1 MRFYGKTDLELRAIY
16 ADAVEQGE
24 RVRAEQSPALS
35 RAQQRLLAQAERVVS
50 LRSVFGEHAEQ
61 PDLPELVAQWRAIG
75 DHQRAERLAASTPR
89 RARARAYTPWV
100 A

>member
-1 MRFYGKTDLELRAIY
+1 MRFYGRTDLELRAIY

-50 LRSVFGEHAEQ
+50 LRSIFGEHAER

-75 DHQRAERLAASTPR
+75 DHQRAERPAASTPR
-89 RARARAYTPWV
+89 SAGASA
-100 A
+100 